1 MPILN
6 AADFARRTGA
16 DLPTPRLKTADLA
29 LPPLPAPHLPRANR
43 LGTILVVLS
52 TLMKNILVIDDKE
65 DIRTLIRAVLTNYGF
80 SVIEAADGQT
90 GMQMLRDHN
99 PDLVVCDINM
109 PGMDG
114 YQTLGA
120 VRESSATAPV
130 PFILM
135 TGLVS
140 RDGFRRGMAGGADDY
155 LVKPF
160 TTDELVEAVMSR
172 LARQT
177 DFQIEAD
184 KRALKLHDYA
194 IRHSFPE
201 FATDVHEVMG
211 NAAA

>member
-1 MPILN
+1 
-6 AADFARRTGA
+6 
-16 DLPTPRLKTADLA
+16 
-29 LPPLPAPHLPRANR
+29 
-43 LGTILVVLS
+43 
-52 TLMKNILVIDDKE
+52 MKNILVIDDKE

>member
-16 DLPTPRLKTADLA
+16 DLPTPRIKTADLA
-29 LPPLPAPHLPRANR
+29 LPPLRAPHLPRANR

-99 PDLVVCDINM
+99 PDLVVC
-109 PGMDG
+109 
-114 YQTLGA
+114 
-120 VRESSATAPV
+120 
-130 PFILM
+130 
-135 TGLVS
+135 
-140 RDGFRRGMAGGADDY
+140 ADDY

-201 FATDVHEVMG
+201 FATDVHEAMG
-211 NAAA
+211 HAAA

>member
-1 MPILN
+1 
-6 AADFARRTGA
+6 
-16 DLPTPRLKTADLA
+16 
-29 LPPLPAPHLPRANR
+29 
-43 LGTILVVLS
+43 
-52 TLMKNILVIDDKE
+52 MKNILVIDDKE
-65 DIRTLIRAVLTNYGF
+65 DIRTLIKAVLSNYGF
-80 SVIEAADGQT
+80 NVIEAENGQT
-90 GMQMLRDHN
+90 GVQMLRDQK

-120 VRESSATAPV
+120 VRESSTTAPI

-140 RDGFRRGMAGGADDY
+140 RDGFRRGMANGADDY

-160 TTDELVEAVMSR
+160 TTDELVESVMSR

-177 DFQIEAD
+177 DFQLEAD
-184 KRALKLHDYA
+184 KRALKLHTYA
-194 IRHSFPE
+194 SRHTFPE
-201 FATDVHEVMG
+201 FTGHPEEIIG